1 MLAEGQLPGYPV
13 RPGGGNRGARR
24 YANPA
29 GKNPPGRGVAVG
41 CLPEARP
48 FRATDNR
55 NADPIRTDQ
64 GEKPM
69 LRLATCLACLAA
81 LPALAEGLPAYRL
94 QPNAEMV
101 TMEHLA
107 ALNACDWNRL
117 MAQYPEEV
125 LFILPNGVW
134 VEGRAGIG
142 EVFKGFC
149 RPRAEGGFLG
159 ATFIAE
165 KVKTIG
171 DTVNV
176 SWRLEADWLA
186 EPYKGGDAYVTRDG
200 MMYVQVT
207 TFDPA
212 DMKLK

>member
-1 MLAEGQLPGYPV
+1 MNIQNLLFAGALMLAPVAAAADAHGKTLPPLV
-13 RPGGGNRGARR
+13 
-24 YANPA
+24 
-29 GKNPPGRGVAVG
+29 
-41 CLPEARP
+41 
-48 FRATDNR
+48 
-55 NADPIRTDQ
+55 
-64 GEKPM
+64 M
-69 LRLATCLACLAA
+69 
-81 LPALAEGLPAYRL
+81 
-94 QPNAEMV
+94 QPNAERV
-101 TMEHLA
+101 TFEHID
-107 ALNACDWNRL
+107 ALNACDWDRL

-134 VEGRAGIG
+134 VEGRAAIG
-142 EVFKGFC
+142 DVFTGFC
-149 RPRAEGGFLG
+149 TPRADGGFLG

-200 MMYVQVT
+200 LMYVQVT

-212 DMKLK
+212 DMVFAE